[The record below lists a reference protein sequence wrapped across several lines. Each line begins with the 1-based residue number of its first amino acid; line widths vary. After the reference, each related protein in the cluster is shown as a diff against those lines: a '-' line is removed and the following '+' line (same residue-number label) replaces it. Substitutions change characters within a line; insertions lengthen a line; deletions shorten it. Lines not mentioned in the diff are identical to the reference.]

1 MRVLKIETKW
11 KSAAALATGA
21 WLAAAPL
28 AATPP
33 AAECAATGTI
43 VVSYESGAFKAEVFG
58 NSPYPT
64 ERKTWFVDADELEP
78 GKSKLCFDIL
88 LLESARILTDEI
100 RVKFDNLSSTGILEP
115 GGESDPKK
123 FRKKDMTYK
132 DAPTA
137 WDSLE
142 YPKGSG
148 GWIEGKRVTF
158 DVKIKLGNAGAWQK
172 IDPDV
177 VIKKPGG

>member
-1 MRVLKIETKW
+1 MSLESGRRRAVQMV
-11 KSAAALATGA
+11 AAIV
-21 WLAAAPL
+21 LAAVPPL

-33 AAECAATGTI
+33 EAACAASGSI
-43 VVSYESGAFKAEVFG
+43 VVSYEAGAFKAEVFG

-64 ERKTWFVDADELEP
+64 ERKSWVVDLDELEP
-78 GKSKLCFDIL
+78 GKSTLCFDIL
-88 LLESARILTDEI
+88 LLESARILADEI
-100 RVKFDNLSSTGILEP
+100 RVKFDNFNATGIFEP

-123 FRKKDMTYK
+123 LRRKDLTYK
-132 DAPTA
+132 DAPA
-137 WDSLE
+137 ALDSIE

-148 GWIEGKRVTF
+148 GWVEGKRVAF
-158 DVKIKLGNAGAWQK
+158 DVKIKLGAGAWQK

>member
-1 MRVLKIETKW
+1 MFRQ
-11 KSAAALATGA
+11 SGRRGAARLLAA
-21 WLAAAPL
+21 IVLAAASPL
-28 AATPP
+28 AATSPK
-33 AAECAATGTI
+33 ATCAATGSI
-43 VVSYESGAFKAEVFG
+43 VVSYEGGVFEAEVFG

-64 ERKTWFVDADELEP
+64 EQKTWFVDLEELEP

-88 LLESARILTDEI
+88 MLESARILTDEI
-100 RVKFDNLSSTGILEP
+100 RVKFDNLSSTGIFEP
-115 GGESDPKK
+115 GLESDPKK
-123 FRKKDMTYK
+123 FRKKEMTFK
-132 DAPTA
+132 DAPTS

-158 DVKIKLGNAGAWQK
+158 DVKIKLGVGAWQK